1 MPRKIIDIDHLKSDE
16 EFRKNVV
23 APRMV
28 GTYLFRTNPISG
40 DVEGIGIDILL
51 TVPRLRIHSHFLFCL
66 QHCIPFF
73 PARTQTHFCLF
84 AAVEEP
90 PQQQQQQQ
98 R

>member
-1 MPRKIIDIDHLKSDE
+1 MALEASVPRKIIDIDHLKSDE

-66 QHCIPFF
+66 QHSYLFF
-73 PARTQTHFCLF
+73 
-84 AAVEEP
+84 
-90 PQQQQQQQ
+90 Q
-98 R
+98 RATKHTFVVCCC